1 MHSDI
6 HTNFM
11 LEAYDLACIALEN
24 DEVPVGALVVL
35 DNQVIG
41 RGFNQVILKNSP
53 VFHAEILAINE
64 ACRHLENFRLNNCV
78 LYSTL
83 EPCHMCAKAIVDAR
97 IEKLFFGAYEPKTG
111 SVESVDNFFDKSFL
125 NHYVKYQ
132 AGIEHEKCSAILKD
146 FFQKKRLSQSRD
158 NQNYKSP

>member
-1 MHSDI
+1 MLSDI
-6 HTNFM
+6 HTNFI
-11 LEAYDLACIALEN
+11 LEAYDLACIAHAN

-35 DNQVIG
+35 DNKVIG

-64 ACRHLENFRLNNCV
+64 ACRHLKNFRLNKCV

-83 EPCHMCAKAIVDAR
+83 EPCHTCAKAIVDAR

-111 SVESVDNFFDKSFL
+111 SIESIDNFFEKSFL
-125 NHYVKYQ
+125 NHYVQYQ
-132 AGIEHEKCSAILKD
+132 GGIEHEKCSKILKD
-146 FFQKKRLSQSRD
+146 FFQKKRLSQTRG
-158 NQNYKSP
+158 NRNYKSL